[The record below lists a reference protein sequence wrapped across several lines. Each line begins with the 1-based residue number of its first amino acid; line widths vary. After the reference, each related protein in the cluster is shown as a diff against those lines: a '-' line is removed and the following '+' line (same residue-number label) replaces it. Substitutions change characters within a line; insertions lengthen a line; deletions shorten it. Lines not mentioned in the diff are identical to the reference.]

1 MSLLIIVLQKEVKK
15 LSKAGCP
22 YDNAAIERYFNT
34 LKNEL
39 IYLYEY
45 DTEEELYKAV
55 EDFACIH
62 YKSIRPHNYND
73 YKTPLQIRY
82 DL

>member
-1 MSLLIIVLQKEVKK
+1 MLQKEAKK

-22 YDNAAIERYFNT
+22 YDNAPIERYFNT

-39 IYLYEY
+39 IYLYVY
-45 DTEEELYKAV
+45 DTEEELYKAI
-55 EDFACIH
+55 EDFAYIH
-62 YKSIRPHNYND
+62 YNSIRPHSYND